1 MHDSSFQGEGV
12 DGVSQ
17 QCENTMWSLRG
28 MDLALSANSE
38 RLEAAGPPG
47 CNYYEE
53 KLFLLNEG
61 INSEQGKAATNKQ
74 DLTFSYLCSRE
85 QF

>member
-1 MHDSSFQGEGV
+1 M

>member
-17 QCENTMWSLRG
+17 QWENTMWSLQG

-38 RLEAAGPPG
+38 RLEAASPPG
-47 CNYYEE
+47 RDYYEE
-53 KLFLLNEG
+53 KLFLLNEE
-61 INSEQGKAATNKQ
+61 INSQQGKATTNKQ
-74 DLTFSYLCSRE
+74 DLIFSCLCSRE